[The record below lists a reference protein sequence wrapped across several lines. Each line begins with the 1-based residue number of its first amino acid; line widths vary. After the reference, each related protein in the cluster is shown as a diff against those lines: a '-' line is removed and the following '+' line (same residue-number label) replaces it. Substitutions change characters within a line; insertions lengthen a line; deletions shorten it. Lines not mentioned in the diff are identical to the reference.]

1 MDFSLF
7 SDLLRNLLH
16 IQVHY
21 TEGDGAVFQR
31 FQEKYCYNSALQPSF
46 TAETL
51 SRLTGEAQE
60 NTLYG
65 LQDDLGVCLI
75 FFKLDGSRFLVG
87 PFVRSEF
94 NENKLHPVLMA
105 HHIPGSYAASVRL
118 YYSAFP
124 LVSST
129 HVRNTVVACIHAMSS
144 TSQEYA
150 YCRLRS
156 AAADTQL
163 PQPMHEES
171 LDYSALHHRYD
182 VENRFLHMIEAGDV
196 ENVLIAQR
204 EMTMAGMGQIR
215 YVNAVYM
222 DTGIGLAMLRAMA
235 RKAAE
240 RGGASLVEI
249 HEITQRA
256 VQRVYASRNTREQAK
271 YSDAM
276 LLELTEAV
284 HRSRLNLGAY
294 SPLIRRV
301 VEHIQLNYSQKLSL
315 SDLAAISHLSESY
328 LSKTFKKEV
337 GANISQY
344 IEHLRC
350 EKAAEML
357 RSGRTAIQ
365 DISSYVGYEDNNYF
379 VKVFKKQ
386 FGMTP
391 TEYRASQNQI

>member
-7 SDLLRNLLH
+7 SALLRNLLH
-16 IQVHY
+16 VQVLY
-21 TEGDGAVFQR
+21 TEGDEAVFHL
-31 FQEKYCYNSALQPSF
+31 FQEKYCYNSALQPAF
-46 TAETL
+46 TAEAL
-51 SRLTGEAQE
+51 ARLTEEAQE

-75 FFKLDGSRFLVG
+75 FFKLESRRFLVG

-94 NENKLHPVLMA
+94 SENKVQPVLMA
-105 HHIPGSYAASVRL
+105 HHIPGSYAASVQL

-124 LVSST
+124 MVSST
-129 HVRNTVVACIHAMSS
+129 HVRNTIIACIHAMTG
-144 TSQEYA
+144 TSREYS
-150 YCRLRS
+150 YCRLRET
-156 AAADTQL
+156 AADTKL
-163 PQPMHEES
+163 PQPLHEES

-182 VENRFLHMIEAGDV
+182 VENRFLRMIETGDV

-204 EMTMAGMGQIR
+204 EMTMAGMGQTR

-256 VQRVYASRNTREQAK
+256 VQRMYASRNTREQAK

-276 LLELTEAV
+276 ILELTEAV
-284 HRSRLNLGAY
+284 RRSRLNLGSY
-294 SPLIRRV
+294 SMPIRRI

-315 SDLAAISHLSESY
+315 SDLAAISHQSESY

-344 IEHLRC
+344 IERLRC

-357 RSGRTAIQ
+357 RAGRSAIQ
-365 DISSYVGYEDNNYF
+365 EISSYVGYEDNNYF
-379 VKVFKKQ
+379 VKVFRKQ

-391 TEYRASQNQI
+391 TDYRASQDQM

>member
-1 MDFSLF
+1 
-7 SDLLRNLLH
+7 
-16 IQVHY
+16 
-21 TEGDGAVFQR
+21 
-31 FQEKYCYNSALQPSF
+31 
-46 TAETL
+46 
-51 SRLTGEAQE
+51 
-60 NTLYG
+60 
-65 LQDDLGVCLI
+65 
-75 FFKLDGSRFLVG
+75 
-87 PFVRSEF
+87 
-94 NENKLHPVLMA
+94 
-105 HHIPGSYAASVRL
+105 
-118 YYSAFP
+118 
-124 LVSST
+124 
-129 HVRNTVVACIHAMSS
+129 MSS

-171 LDYSALHHRYD
+171 LDYSALHYRYD
-182 VENRFLHMIEAGDV
+182 VENRFLHMIEVGDV

-204 EMTMAGMGQIR
+204 DMTYAGLGQIR

-256 VQRVYASRNTREQAK
+256 VQRIYASRNTKEQAK

-276 LLELTEAV
+276 ILELTEAV
-284 HRSRLNLGAY
+284 RRSRLNLGAY
-294 SPLIRRV
+294 SPHIRRI

-315 SDLAAISHLSESY
+315 GDLAALAHMSESHLS
-328 LSKTFKKEV
+328 KIFKKEV
-337 GANISQY
+337 GTNISQY

-365 DISSYVGYEDNNYF
+365 EISSYVGYEDNNYF

-391 TEYRASQNQI
+391 TEYRASHSQM